1 MLSLLFVLLC
11 LCTYKIVQYGYF
23 LQVCYSVA
31 PITMLTK
38 KVFDKVNSNSLVA
51 VFLGTNAVVSEME
64 PAILGSLRL
73 RRTIVVGAMFLMFGS
88 IIKSSGLKSIMMSS
102 KRMILEEL
110 LEEEDSTWQLYL
122 GFFMAGLSQPL
133 YQCTLALLSTS
144 WFSPLGTWCS

>member
-1 MLSLLFVLLC
+1 
-11 LCTYKIVQYGYF
+11 
-23 LQVCYSVA
+23 
-31 PITMLTK
+31 MLTK

-110 LEEEDSTWQLYL
+110 LEEEDST
-122 GFFMAGLSQPL
+122 
-133 YQCTLALLSTS
+133 
-144 WFSPLGTWCS
+144 